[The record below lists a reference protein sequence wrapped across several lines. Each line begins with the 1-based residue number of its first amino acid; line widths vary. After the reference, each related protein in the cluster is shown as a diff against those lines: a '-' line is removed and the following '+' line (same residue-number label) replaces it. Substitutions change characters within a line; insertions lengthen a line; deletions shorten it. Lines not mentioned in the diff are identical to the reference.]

1 MMVMIIKER
10 LEELIKEEKT
20 IYFIDFWG
28 NICPIMLDKDFL
40 IKNLVEFGLGENELT
55 RIDDECSYDARDLF
69 ETVQDAKFQLNF
81 KHIKAPDRFLDL
93 PEYDDLLKHKN
104 EVIKI
109 FYKEQ
114 FRYRLIEFNDTI
126 RIWKINLEEDTNED
140 KLFWKITTKENYTK
154 ACEIAKKLYLGEKV

>member
-1 MMVMIIKER
+1 MITKER

-28 NICPIMLDKDFL
+28 NICPVMLDKDFL

-69 ETVQDAKFQLNF
+69 ETVKDAKFQLNY

-93 PEYDDLLKHKN
+93 PDWN
-104 EVIKI
+104 EFTTDI
-109 FYKEQ
+109 FDTNFYTNKGIG
-114 FRYRLIEFNDTI
+114 YRMSNENMGFNRRI
-126 RIWKINLEEDTNED
+126 RIYRIGDLNSDIFKKPLSY
-140 KLFWKITTKENYTK
+140 ENYLE
-154 ACEIAKKLYLGEKV
+154 ACEIAKKIWLGEKV